1 MQAGEA
7 DQRALGALVT
17 TGTDM
22 HRVSGRAVSAEPGR
36 HRLLVCAYWLSCYWV
51 LALEVTREAGRNP
64 GEGGVW
70 IQPWVTGIRAAGMKA
85 PVGWCGFGCWREHEV
100 AENLEKMG

>member
-7 DQRALGALVT
+7 DQRALGVLVT
-17 TGTDM
+17 TGTVM

-36 HRLLVCAYWLSCYWV
+36 HRLLVRTGRAVIGY

-70 IQPWVTGIRAAGMKA
+70 IQLWVTGIRAADMKA
-85 PVGWCGFGCWREHEV
+85 PIG
-100 AENLEKMG
+100 